1 MDKKTEDLIPKCF
14 YCHTPLIWQSDEMAQ
29 GLYEDAGADDLIQ
42 FYNYDILL
50 HSKDASLKNLIDS
63 LLNSLYPSMLLS
75 KKMESIVKKVDKSLT
90 SFDLY
95 YNGGT
100 IWSER

>member
-42 FYNYDILL
+42 FYNCPHCNAYYE
-50 HSKDASLKNLIDS
+50 NCF
-63 LLNSLYPSMLLS
+63 
-75 KKMESIVKKVDKSLT
+75 KKAHGFSRGM
-90 SFDLY
+90 
-95 YNGGT
+95 N
-100 IWSER
+100 